1 MPRRCKSDHREYGE
15 WDVGRKFCEG
25 ALGRETVSEQRPDLR
40 DVLAIAREILDAVP
54 VMVLAFSG
62 PEHRVI
68 AANAACRAFIGRE
81 DLIGRTNR
89 ETFPDL
95 AGQQLYE
102 VLDRVYA
109 TGETEVAREWR
120 FQVDRGLDTIV
131 DNYVDFVCAP
141 WHGPD
146 GEVGGVVL
154 AANDTT
160 ALVQQRNEALGQAAD
175 AHRQYEAARNV
186 VTELQRALL
195 PTMLPVLPQTRLA
208 ARYLVAGHEQ
218 AAGGDWFDA
227 IVLAGG
233 VVALVVG
240 DVVGHGVTASAAM
253 GQLRAVLND
262 RLVANPDLAAALAET
277 DAFAARTPALHAST
291 LALVALDPA
300 AGTIRY
306 ATCGHPPPLVIAEDG
321 RTRFLPAT
329 GSGPL
334 GTGSVPV
341 LAVAELDAGELV
353 FLYSDGLIE
362 RPGRTAGDG
371 MSELAKVAADAAL
384 NRTMPVGSAPSA
396 PERVCQLTV
405 ELLTRTGYADDVT
418 ALAAQRLPEPVP
430 PLQLE
435 LPASL
440 AALTTARRALT
451 EWMHAIDPVADDR
464 AALQLAVAEI
474 LLNAVEH
481 AYPPEKP
488 GVIGLDLSIRDEG
501 YVECRIADHGT
512 WRVPHKSGSGRG
524 HGLMLVEHLIDDVLI
539 SHPPQ
544 VASVPRGTRGTMVTL
559 RHRLRRPA
567 ILGTESSSR
576 HRPHPGEE
584 PFEVDAGLTD
594 DAAVVSVRG
603 PVDVFSAEQF
613 TRELLA
619 VSCGG
624 TLPLIVDLTRVSQ
637 LASAG
642 VSALFEVGEQL
653 AAQLQDLTL
662 IAEPG
667 SDVAAV
673 LQLVCLPYRA
683 PAPAPSGL
691 RLAARLDLS

>member
-1 MPRRCKSDHREYGE
+1 MTRQ
-15 WDVGRKFCEG
+15 
-25 ALGRETVSEQRPDLR
+25 TVTEERPDLR
-40 DVLAIAREILDAVP
+40 HVLAIAREIFDAVP

-62 PEHRVI
+62 PDHRVI
-68 AANAACRAFIGRE
+68 AANAACRTFLGRD
-81 DLIGRTNR
+81 DLIGRTDR
-89 ETFPDL
+89 ETFPEL

-102 VLDRVYA
+102 VLEHVYA
-109 TGETEVAREWR
+109 SGETEVAREWR
-120 FQVDRGLDTIV
+120 FQVDRGRGTIV

-146 GEVGGVVL
+146 GAVGGVVL
-154 AANDTT
+154 AASDTT
-160 ALVQQRNEALGQAAD
+160 AQVQQRNEALGRAAD
-175 AHRQYEAARNV
+175 AHRQYEAARHV
-186 VTELQRALL
+186 VTELQQALL

-208 ARYLVAGHEQ
+208 ARYLVADHEQ

-227 IVLAGG
+227 IVLNDGI
-233 VVALVVG
+233 VALVVG

-262 RLVANPDLAAALAET
+262 RLVANSDLAGALAET
-277 DAFAARTPALHAST
+277 DAFAARTPGLHAST
-291 LALVALDPA
+291 LALAALDPA
-300 AGTIRY
+300 VGTLRY
-306 ATCGHPPPLVIAEDG
+306 ATCGHPPPLVIAENG

-334 GTGSVPV
+334 GTGSVPTLSMAQLEPGDLV
-341 LAVAELDAGELV
+341 L
-353 FLYSDGLIE
+353 LYSDGLIE

-371 MSELAKVAADAAL
+371 MTDLAKVAADAAL
-384 NRTMPVGSAPSA
+384 NRTMPVGSARSA

-418 ALAAQRLPEPVP
+418 ALAAQLLPEPVP

-435 LPASL
+435 LPATL
-440 AALTTARRALT
+440 AALTTARHALT
-451 EWMHAIDPVADDR
+451 EWMQAIDPVADDR

-481 AYPPEKP
+481 AYPPEKA
-488 GVIGLDLSIRDEG
+488 GVIGMDLSIRDEG
-501 YVECRIADHGT
+501 YLECRIADHGT
-512 WRVPHKSGSGRG
+512 WRVPDKSACGRG

-567 ILGTESSSR
+567 ILGTESSSH
-576 HRPHPGEE
+576 HRAHLSEDA
-584 PFEVDAGLTD
+584 FEVDAGLTD
-594 DAAVVSVRG
+594 NAALVVVRG
-603 PVDVFSAEQF
+603 PVDVFTTEQF

-624 TLPLIVDLTRVSQ
+624 TLPLSVDLTGVSQ

-642 VSALFEVGEQL
+642 VSALFEVREQL
-653 AAQLQDLTL
+653 TAQLQELTL

-667 SDVAAV
+667 SDVATV
-673 LQLVCLPYRA
+673 LELVCLPYRA
-683 PAPAPSGL
+683 PAAPVPPGL
-691 RLAARLDLS
+691 RLAAPRDRS

>member
-1 MPRRCKSDHREYGE
+1 MS
-15 WDVGRKFCEG
+15 
-25 ALGRETVSEQRPDLR
+25 VSEERQDLR
-40 DVLAIAREILDAVP
+40 DVLAIAREIFDALP
-54 VMVLAFSG
+54 VMVVALGG

-68 AANAACRAFIGRE
+68 AANAACRAFLGRD
-81 DLIGRTNR
+81 DLVGKADR
-89 ETFPDL
+89 ETFPEL
-95 AGQQLYE
+95 AGQHFYQI
-102 VLDRVYA
+102 LDRVYA
-109 TGETEVAREWR
+109 SGEAQVAREWR
-120 FQVDRGLDTIV
+120 FQVDRGHDTLV
-131 DNYVDFVCAP
+131 DSYIDFVCAP

-146 GEVGGVVL
+146 GAVAGLVI
-154 AANDTT
+154 AASDTT
-160 ALVQQRNEALGQAAD
+160 AQVQERNEALLRAAD
-175 AHRQYEAARNV
+175 ADRRYEAARNV
-186 VTELQRALL
+186 VSDLQHALL
-195 PTMLPVLPQTRLA
+195 PTMLPVLPQTRIA

-227 IVLAGG
+227 IVLADGI
-233 VVALVVG
+233 VALVVG

-262 RLVANPDLAAALAET
+262 RLVSNPDLADALAET

-300 AGTIRY
+300 DGTLRY
-306 ATCGHPPPLVIAEDG
+306 ATCGHPAPLVIAKNG
-321 RTRFLPAT
+321 QTRFLPAT

-341 LAVAELDAGELV
+341 LSLARLEAGELV

-362 RPGRTAGDG
+362 RPGCTAGDS
-371 MSELAKVAADAAL
+371 MAELAKVAADAAL
-384 NRTMPVGSAPSA
+384 NRAMPAGSAPSA

-435 LPASL
+435 LPATL
-440 AALTTARRALT
+440 DALTMARGALT
-451 EWMHAIDPVADDR
+451 EWMQAIDPVADDR
-464 AALQLAVAEI
+464 AALQLAVAEV

-481 AYPPEKP
+481 AYLPDRA

-512 WRVPHKSGSGRG
+512 WQVPRNSTSSRG

-544 VASVPRGTRGTMVTL
+544 MASVPRGTRGTMVTL
-559 RHRLRRPA
+559 RHRFRRPA
-567 ILGTESSSR
+567 LLGAESSAH
-576 HRPHPGEE
+576 HRAHLSEE
-584 PFEVDAGLTD
+584 PFEVEAGLAD
-594 DAAVVSVRG
+594 NAGLVVVRG
-603 PVDVFSAEQF
+603 PVDVFTAEQL

-619 VSCGG
+619 VSAGG
-624 TLPLIVDLTRVSQ
+624 TLSLIVDLTDVCR

-642 VSALFEVGEQL
+642 VSALLGVREQL
-653 AAQLQDLTL
+653 TVQLQDLTL

-667 SDVAAV
+667 SDVATV
-673 LQLVCLPYRA
+673 LELVCLRYRA
-683 PAPAPSGL
+683 PAAPEPPGL
-691 RLAARLDLS
+691 RLAAARDPS

>member
-1 MPRRCKSDHREYGE
+1 LSE
-15 WDVGRKFCEG
+15 
-25 ALGRETVSEQRPDLR
+25 ETVSEEHLGLR
-40 DVLAIAREILDAVP
+40 DILAIAREIFEAVP
-54 VMVLAFSG
+54 VMVIAFSG

-68 AANAACRAFIGRE
+68 AANAACRAFLGRE
-81 DLIGRTNR
+81 DLIGRTDR
-89 ETFPDL
+89 ETLPEL
-95 AGQQLYE
+95 AGQQLNE

-109 TGETEVAREWR
+109 RDETEVAREWR
-120 FQVDRGLDTIV
+120 FQVDRGRDTIV
-131 DNYVDFVCAP
+131 DNYLDFVCAP

-146 GEVGGVVL
+146 GAVAGVVV
-154 AANDTT
+154 AASDTT
-160 ALVQQRNEALGQAAD
+160 AQVQQRNEALGRAAD

-186 VTELQRALL
+186 VTELQHALL

-208 ARYLVAGHEQ
+208 ARYLVADHEQ

-227 IVLAGG
+227 IVLGG
-233 VVALVVG
+233 GIVALVVG

-262 RLVANPDLAAALAET
+262 RLVANPDLADALAET
-277 DAFAARTPALHAST
+277 DAFAARTPGLHAST

-300 AGTIRY
+300 AGTLRY
-306 ATCGHPPPLVIAEDG
+306 ATCGHPPPLVIAEHG

-341 LAVAELDAGELV
+341 LSVAQLEAGELV
-353 FLYSDGLIE
+353 LLYSDGLIE

-384 NRTMPVGSAPSA
+384 NRTMPAGSAPSA

-435 LPASL
+435 LPATL

-451 EWMHAIDPVADDR
+451 DWMQAIDPVADDR
-464 AALQLAVAEI
+464 AALQLSVAEI

-481 AYPPEKP
+481 AYPPEKT

-501 YVECRIADHGT
+501 YLECRIADHGT
-512 WRVPHKSGSGRG
+512 WRVPDKSASSRG

-559 RHRLRRPA
+559 RHRIRRPA
-567 ILGTESSSR
+567 VLGTETSSR
-576 HRPHPGEE
+576 HCAHLSEE

-594 DAAVVSVRG
+594 NAALVIVRG
-603 PVDVFSAEQF
+603 PVDVFTAEEF

-619 VSCGG
+619 ASCGG
-624 TLPLIVDLTRVSQ
+624 TLPLIADLTGVSQ

-642 VSALFEVGEQL
+642 VGALFEVREQL
-653 AAQLQDLTL
+653 TAQLQDLTL

-673 LQLVCLPYRA
+673 LELVCLPYRA
-683 PAPAPSGL
+683 PAAPTPPGL
-691 RLAARLDLS
+691 RLAARQDPS

>member
-1 MPRRCKSDHREYGE
+1 
-15 WDVGRKFCEG
+15 
-25 ALGRETVSEQRPDLR
+25 LGGETVSYELR
-40 DVLAIAREILDAVP
+40 DVRDVVSIAREIFDAVP
-54 VMVLAFSG
+54 VMAVALRG
-62 PEHRVI
+62 PGHQVI
-68 AANAACRAFIGRE
+68 AANAACRAFVGRD
-81 DLIGRTNR
+81 DLVGRASR
-89 ETFPDL
+89 DWFPEL
-95 AGQQLYE
+95 AGQHFYE
-102 VLDRVYA
+102 VLDHVYA
-109 TGETEVAREWR
+109 SGEAHVAREWR
-120 FQVDRGLDTIV
+120 FQVDRGNGTIA
-131 DNYVDFVCAP
+131 DNYIDFVCAP

-146 GEVGGVVL
+146 GAVAGL
-154 AANDTT
+154 LITASDTT
-160 ALVQQRNEALGQAAD
+160 AQVQDRNEALGRAAD
-175 AHRQYEAARNV
+175 ADRRYEAARNV
-186 VTELQRALL
+186 VIELQQAML
-195 PTMLPVLPQTRLA
+195 PTTLPVLPQTRIA

-233 VVALVVG
+233 IVALVVG
-240 DVVGHGVTASAAM
+240 DVVGHGVSASAAM

-262 RLVANPDLAAALAET
+262 RLVANPDLADALAET
-277 DAFAARTPALHAST
+277 DAFAARTPGLHAST
-291 LALVALDPA
+291 LALVALDPT
-300 AGTIRY
+300 AGTVWY
-306 ATCGHPPPLVIAEDG
+306 ATCGHPAPLVIADDG

-334 GTGSVPV
+334 GTGSAPV
-341 LAVAELDAGELV
+341 VSLAQLDAGEVVL
-353 FLYSDGLIE
+353 LYSDGLIE

-371 MSELAKVAADAAL
+371 MAELAKVAADAAL
-384 NRTMPVGSAPSA
+384 NRAMPVGSAPSA

-435 LPASL
+435 LPATL

-451 EWMHAIDPVADDR
+451 EWMQAFEAVADDR

-481 AYPPEKP
+481 AYSRDKA

-512 WRVPHKSGSGRG
+512 WQVPRKGASNRG

-559 RHRLRRPA
+559 RHRFRRPA
-567 ILGTESSSR
+567 ILGAESSAY
-576 HRPHPGEE
+576 HREHFSEE
-584 PFEVDAGLTD
+584 PFEVEAGSTD
-594 DAAVVSVRG
+594 NASLVVVRG
-603 PVDVFSAEQF
+603 PVDVFTAEQL

-619 VSCGG
+619 ASGGG
-624 TLPLIVDLTRVSQ
+624 TLPLILDFTRVCR

-642 VSALFEVGEQL
+642 VSALFEVREQL
-653 AAQLQDLTL
+653 TAQLQDLTL

-667 SDVAAV
+667 SDVAMV
-673 LQLVCLPYRA
+673 LELVCLPYRGPAA
-683 PAPAPSGL
+683 PAPPGL
-691 RLAARLDLS
+691 RLAPRQDPS

>member
-1 MPRRCKSDHREYGE
+1 LAG
-15 WDVGRKFCEG
+15 
-25 ALGRETVSEQRPDLR
+25 ETVSEERRDVH
-40 DVLAIAREILDAVP
+40 DVLAIAREIFDVVP
-54 VMVLAFSG
+54 VMVIAFSG
-62 PEHRVI
+62 PEHRVT
-68 AANAACRAFIGRE
+68 AANAASRALLGRG
-81 DLIGRTNR
+81 DLIGRTDR
-89 ETFPDL
+89 EALPEF
-95 AGQQLYE
+95 AGQQLHE
-102 VLDRVYA
+102 LLDRVYA
-109 TGETEVAREWR
+109 RDETEVAREWR
-120 FQVDRGLDTIV
+120 FQVDGGAGTII
-131 DNYVDFVCAP
+131 DSYVDFVCAP
-141 WHGPD
+141 WHTPD
-146 GEVGGVVL
+146 GAVAGVVI

-160 ALVQQRNEALGQAAD
+160 AQVRQRNEALGQAAD

-186 VTELQRALL
+186 ATELQQALL

-208 ARYLVAGHEQ
+208 ARYLVADHEQ

-227 IVLAGG
+227 IVLADG

-262 RLVANPDLAAALAET
+262 RLVANPDLAAALAEA
-277 DAFAARTPALHAST
+277 DAFAARTPGLHAST

-300 AGTIRY
+300 SGALRY
-306 ATCGHPPPLVIAEDG
+306 ATCGHPPPLVIADDG

-334 GTGSVPV
+334 GTRSAPV
-341 LAVAELDAGELV
+341 LAVDQLEPGELV
-353 FLYSDGLIE
+353 FLYSDGLVE
-362 RPGRTAGDG
+362 RPGLTNSDG
-371 MSELAKVAADAAL
+371 MSELAKLAADAAL
-384 NRTMPVGSAPSA
+384 NRARPAGSASSA

-435 LPASL
+435 LPATL

-451 EWMHAIDPVADDR
+451 EWMQAVDPVADDR

-481 AYPPEKP
+481 AYPPEKA

-512 WRVPHKSGSGRG
+512 WRIPDKSASSRG

-544 VASVPRGTRGTMVTL
+544 VASVPRGTRGTIVTL
-559 RHRLRRPA
+559 RHRLHRPA
-567 ILGTESSSR
+567 VLGTEASSR
-576 HRPHPGEE
+576 QRAQLSEE

-594 DAAVVSVRG
+594 NASLVIVRG
-603 PVDVFSAEQF
+603 PVDVFTAEQF
-613 TRELLA
+613 TRELLTE
-619 VSCGG
+619 SCGG
-624 TLPLIVDLTRVSQ
+624 TLPLVADLTGVSQ

-642 VSALFEVGEQL
+642 VGALFEVREQL
-653 AAQLQDLTL
+653 TAQLQELTL

-667 SDVAAV
+667 SDVATV
-673 LQLVCLPYRA
+673 LELVCLPYRTPTA
-683 PAPAPSGL
+683 PGPPGL
-691 RLAARLDLS
+691 RLAAKRDPS